1 MKYLMAIDAGTGSVR
16 AVVFDT
22 NGTQVGVA
30 QKEWTHR
37 EDPRW
42 PGSMD
47 FDWKHNWDLA
57 RGCVREVLASTGVD
71 PADVAAVSTTCM
83 REGILLY
90 DADGNEIWACANVDA
105 RSNDEVAQ
113 LIEKDPGLER
123 ELYLESGQTYA
134 LGALPRLLWVKN
146 KMPEVYERAATLGM
160 FNDWLI
166 YHLTG
171 VLAVEPS
178 NGSTT
183 GIMSLEKRD
192 WDPSISERC
201 GLRSD
206 LFKPVLECGSL
217 AGHVSAQGASD
228 TGLAEGTP
236 VVVGG
241 GDCQLGMIGV
251 DACLPGQAG
260 VFGGSFWQYEF
271 NTASPKTDDHCRV
284 RVNCHAVPGVWQYEA
299 LAFKPG
305 LVMRW
310 FRDAFCQEEKRIA
323 AESGTSAYD
332 LMDERAAEVPVGAG
346 GMVCCFSDIMNFIHW
361 THAAPTFTNFELD
374 PDKYNKYT
382 FYRADPREHSPSR
395 QGPHRAGARVHGQ
408 RTRRAGLC
416 RWCLLQ
422 RPLGSDCERRY
433 QQARARACGKGG
445 NSPGRRH
452 YRRLRRWHLPQH
464 RRGRTP
470 GGEDRE
476 DLHARR
482 SKPRH
487 VREALR
493 DVAQGLRRPAWPER
507 AGHHKEHVERARH
520 QVDPCPRGRRTR
532 AAAAPAAGPCRRTT
546 THNRKD

>member
-1 MKYLMAIDAGTGSVR
+1 M
-16 AVVFDT
+16 
-22 NGTQVGVA
+22 
-30 QKEWTHR
+30 
-37 EDPRW
+37 
-42 PGSMD
+42 
-47 FDWKHNWDLA
+47 
-57 RGCVREVLASTGVD
+57 
-71 PADVAAVSTTCM
+71 
-83 REGILLY
+83 
-90 DADGNEIWACANVDA
+90 
-105 RSNDEVAQ
+105 
-113 LIEKDPGLER
+113 
-123 ELYLESGQTYA
+123 
-134 LGALPRLLWVKN
+134 
-146 KMPEVYERAATLGM
+146 
-160 FNDWLI
+160 
-166 YHLTG
+166 
-171 VLAVEPS
+171 
-178 NGSTT
+178 
-183 GIMSLEKRD
+183 
-192 WDPSISERC
+192 
-201 GLRSD
+201 
-206 LFKPVLECGSL
+206 
-217 AGHVSAQGASD
+217 SAQGASD

-382 FYRADPREHSPSR
+382 FYRAIIENTALLVKGHIELVREFTGKEPDELVF
-395 QGPHRAGARVHGQ
+395 AGGASYSDLWAQIVSDVTNKPVRVPVVKEAN
-408 RTRRAGLC
+408 R
-416 RWCLLQ
+416 
-422 RPLGSDCERRY
+422 
-433 QQARARACGKGG
+433 
-445 NSPGRRH
+445 PGRRH

-464 RRGRTP
+464 CRGRTP

-476 DLHARR
+476 DLLARR

-520 QVDPCPRGRRTR
+520 QVRTASSGPSHPRSGGPGGRPMQAHDNAQQEGLT
-532 AAAAPAAGPCRRTT
+532 CL
-546 THNRKD
+546 